1 MFSRLGLLNAFF
13 DLSYFLFTSLYN
25 PIVIQKIL
33 YKELGIRLLLHFSI
47 TMQYTR
53 NKKGGMLLKF

>member
-13 DLSYFLFTSLYN
+13 DVSYFLFTSLYN
-25 PIVIQKIL
+25 PIVIQKVL
-33 YKELGIRLLLHFSI
+33 YKELGIRLLLNFSM

-53 NKKGGMLLKF
+53 KKKVECF